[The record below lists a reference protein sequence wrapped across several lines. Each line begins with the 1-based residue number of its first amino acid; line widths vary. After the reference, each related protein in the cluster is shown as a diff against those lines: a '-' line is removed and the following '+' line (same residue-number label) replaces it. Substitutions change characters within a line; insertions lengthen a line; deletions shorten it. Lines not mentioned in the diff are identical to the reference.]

1 MKLPIDFNITI
12 QKHIFLHA
20 GVCFHNGSCW
30 SVNFRPGRKHNAL
43 SMEFCFLP
51 VGRGKW
57 KTAGRC
63 HPEDSYVPTSR
74 PFNISCDVIGGMR
87 RWPITLSLGQLL
99 SFSFFLAI
107 LRHSTQITYTN
118 MYAAHRIRHKPLG
131 RIPPMTSRLRW
142 KNRPL

>member
-1 MKLPIDFNITI
+1 MRRCDVIHTDAIDLRGAEKTSRCVE
-12 QKHIFLHA
+12 KHIFLYA
-20 GVCFHNGSCW
+20 GICFHNGTCW

-63 HPEDSYVPTSR
+63 HPEDSYVPTSL

-87 RWPITLSLGQLL
+87 RRPITLSLEQLL
-99 SFSFFLAI
+99 FFSFFS
-107 LRHSTQITYTN
+107 RHFAAQYSDNIYSYVCRSPYT
-118 MYAAHRIRHKPLG
+118 A
-131 RIPPMTSRLRW
+131 
-142 KNRPL
+142 

>member
-1 MKLPIDFNITI
+1 METCDNTKCYHYLLDHAPLSTTLPMTLVISTKL
-12 QKHIFLHA
+12 FLYA
-20 GVCFHNGSCW
+20 GICFHNGTSW

-63 HPEDSYVPTSR
+63 HPEDSYVQTSR

-87 RWPITLSLGQLL
+87 RRPITLSLGKLL
-99 SFSFFLAI
+99 ICSFFS
-107 LRHSTQITYTN
+107 RHFAVEYSDNVYKYVCRSPYT
-118 MYAAHRIRHKPLG
+118 A
-131 RIPPMTSRLRW
+131 
-142 KNRPL
+142 